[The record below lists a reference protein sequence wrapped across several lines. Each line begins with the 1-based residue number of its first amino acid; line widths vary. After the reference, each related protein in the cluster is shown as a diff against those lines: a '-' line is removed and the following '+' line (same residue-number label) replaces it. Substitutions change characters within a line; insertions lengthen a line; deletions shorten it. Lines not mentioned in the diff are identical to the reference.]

1 MHITAVGADSPDK
14 QELDVRV
21 LEKADKV
28 VADRLDQCIR
38 LGEIHHAIEAGVLR
52 AADVYAELG
61 EIAAGLKPGRTS
73 DREVTIADLPGGGV
87 QDAALGAFVVVAPAR
102 RGRGKTLASVRRERM

>member
-28 VADRLDQCIR
+28 VADCLDQCIR
-38 LGEIHHAIEAGVLR
+38 LGEIHHAVEAGVFR
-52 AADVYAELG
+52 AAGVYTELG
-61 EIAAGLKPGRTS
+61 ALSAGAQTRRDSDQAKTGSDLRHPRVPGGPAAGTPVS
-73 DREVTIADLPGGGV
+73 SSP
-87 QDAALGAFVVVAPAR
+87 
-102 RGRGKTLASVRRERM
+102 